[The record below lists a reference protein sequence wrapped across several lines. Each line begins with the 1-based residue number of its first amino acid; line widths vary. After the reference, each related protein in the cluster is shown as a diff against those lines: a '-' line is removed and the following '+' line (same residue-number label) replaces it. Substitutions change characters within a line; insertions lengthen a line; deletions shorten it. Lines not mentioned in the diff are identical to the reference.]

1 MLTWKL
7 RYRSQHEDWSLDQ
20 FVKVATA
27 LLVTLG
33 IEKGHGHDPFE
44 LKDRLVRYYTSGG
57 AVTRPGRKGKE
68 VRYGYEHLVQVLA
81 TRQLLNDGWPLA
93 KVASFI
99 QSTSLEELEA
109 MLPDEAS
116 PGAQHRSA
124 RSASPRPAPLGIME
138 HRGLVNQSDDSMNF
152 LEQRSYSMSAS
163 MQEFE
168 TRALR
173 NRVGMAGTWQALGHE
188 DGVMPAWREAAAI
201 DLTSWCRVVI
211 DVDQLRNM
219 HPAQAERI
227 GEALAHAVKELRTH
241 RRERK

>member
-1 MLTWKL
+1 MLTWKM
-7 RYRSQHEDWSLDQ
+7 RYRSQHDDWSLDQ

-33 IEKGHGHDPFE
+33 IDKGYGHDPFE

-57 AVTRPGRKGKE
+57 AMTRPGRKGKE

-99 QSTSLEELEA
+99 QSSALEDLEA

-116 PGAQHRSA
+116 PGA
-124 RSASPRPAPLGIME
+124 PRHTPSSVSRRAKPFGAGEHNEFVAPMVE
-138 HRGLVNQSDDSMNF
+138 SMNF
-152 LEQRSYSMSAS
+152 MEQRLPSMSAR
-163 MQEFE
+163 MQQFE
-168 TRALR
+168 SNALR
-173 NRVGMAGTWQALGHE
+173 NRIGMTGTWHALGHE
-188 DGVMPAWREAAAI
+188 DGMMPAWREAAAI
-201 DLTSWCRVVI
+201 DITSWCRVI
-211 DVDQLRNM
+211 VDLDELRNM
-219 HPAQAERI
+219 HPAQAELI
-227 GEALAHAVKELRTH
+227 GDALVHAIKELRTQ

>member
-7 RYRSQHEDWSLDQ
+7 RYQSLHDDWSLDQ
-20 FVKVATA
+20 FVKVATT

-33 IEKGHGHDPFE
+33 IEKDDGHDPFE

-57 AVTRPGRKGKE
+57 AMTRPGRKGKE

-99 QSTSLEELEA
+99 QSSALGDLEA

-116 PGAQHRSA
+116 PGTQPRRPDNKPVRVQSVA
-124 RSASPRPAPLGIME
+124 RRHLRDLLAEPPESLAFLDE
-138 HRGLVNQSDDSMNF
+138 QS
-152 LEQRSYSMSAS
+152 SMSAR

-168 TRALR
+168 SNALR
-173 NRVGMAGTWQALGHE
+173 NRIGMAGTWQALGHE
-188 DGVMPAWREAAAI
+188 AGPPDWKDAATI

-211 DVDQLRNM
+211 DVEELRNM
-219 HPAQAERI
+219 PAAQADLI
-227 GEALAHAVKELRTH
+227 GDALVHAVKELRRQ

>member
-1 MLTWKL
+1 MLTWKV
-7 RYRSQHEDWSLDQ
+7 RYRSLQDNWSLDQ
-20 FVKVATA
+20 FVKVATT

-33 IEKGHGHDPFE
+33 IEKDDGHDPFE

-57 AVTRPGRKGKE
+57 AMTRPGRKGKE

-99 QSTSLEELEA
+99 QSSSLEELEA

-116 PGAQHRSA
+116 AAAPRHKPTSVSRRAKPFGGEEHSDAFAQ
-124 RSASPRPAPLGIME
+124 
-138 HRGLVNQSDDSMNF
+138 LVNRMDF
-152 LEQRSYSMSAS
+152 IEQRPPSMSAR

-168 TRALR
+168 SKALR
-173 NRVGMAGTWQALGHE
+173 NRIDMAGTWQSLGHE
-188 DGVMPAWREAAAI
+188 GDAPEWREAATI
-201 DLTSWCRVVI
+201 DLTSWCRVVV
-211 DVDQLRNM
+211 DVEELRNM
-219 HPAQAERI
+219 HPAQAELI
-227 GEALAHAVKELRTH
+227 GDALVHAIKELRRQ